1 MISSMCIDRCISLA
15 RINEPVP
22 EAVSDGKRCS
32 SNLVDPAAV
41 AVAAAA
47 AVKVEVVDAVLAE
60 EMAAAAMAA
69 MAAGEE
75 EEGDDEGEGGDTC
88 VGTIVGESGL
98 GALVPT
104 SNVGD
109 GDGSSDGRWP
119 SLKRRSSIPL
129 LCAGENDEV
138 MTDEGGDSGSMLGS
152 VVEPS
157 SKVNGKGLSDDV
169 VVAAEEVEMAVDEEV
184 VVLLLLLLVLGED
197 DEEEEVADAELDDS
211 DEDDDVDGGS
221 GRRGDEYA
229 APSPKRTCCS
239 HRRKDISSIESLE
252 ALSLISMSSEVTL
265 VMVRSFHVRFSV

>member
-1 MISSMCIDRCISLA
+1 MCIDRCISLA

-22 EAVSDGKRCS
+22 VAVSDGKRCS

-169 VVAAEEVEMAVDEEV
+169 VAEEVEM
-184 VVLLLLLLVLGED
+184 VLLLLLLVLGED
-197 DEEEEVADAELDDS
+197 DEEEEEVADAELDDS
-211 DEDDDVDGGS
+211 DEDDDVDGGMIDGGN
-221 GRRGDEYA
+221 GRRGDEYV